1 MYGANIDAKNDLRG
15 MTPLHIAATRD
26 SLEFCAML
34 IVRGADASIEDNTG
48 RIAAEYCQQG
58 TQLERL
64 LKLPQGSVEANEFA
78 HFCLQPHTEEEY
90 EEVAAAEEE
99 KEEKAVLELKGEAN
113 VFFKAGDYVQALEC
127 YAAARKLIGES
138 EESNASSTPLEAE
151 DRGLRCDVILPSR
164 LSQSYFCFPVEG
176 RRECKRRWN

>member
-1 MYGANIDAKNDLRG
+1 MQVLLVYGANIDAKNDLRG

-99 KEEKAVLELKGEAN
+99 KEEKAVLELKGQSTNKCACASDSSHAHRAYG
-113 VFFKAGDYVQALEC
+113 VGCPGDALTLADKALAIDPTHVKSKRRQQG
-127 YAAARKLIGES
+127 AAQQLKEES
-138 EESNASSTPLEAE
+138 E
-151 DRGLRCDVILPSR
+151 RDVD
-164 LSQSYFCFPVEG
+164 
-176 RRECKRRWN
+176 